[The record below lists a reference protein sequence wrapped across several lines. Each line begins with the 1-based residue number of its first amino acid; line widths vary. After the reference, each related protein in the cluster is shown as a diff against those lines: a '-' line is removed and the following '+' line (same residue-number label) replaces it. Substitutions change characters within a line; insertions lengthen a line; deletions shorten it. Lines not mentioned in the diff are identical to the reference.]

1 MRAVRDRRVTGF
13 VSVAALADALR
24 PGERVF
30 LPGSAGEPVALLNE
44 LAARPEC
51 SRGLRILSTAVP
63 GINRSSPDDLDP
75 SVVTTGLFMQPRFGR
90 AQREGRFQHLP
101 LSFAGFVEHIR
112 DRMAID
118 TCVVHVSP
126 PDAAGRCSLGA
137 AVEFTPLVQAKSART
152 FALINPNMPAI
163 PGAQTLPLAAFD
175 LVCEVDTPLPV
186 YDVGTPSASATIIAR
201 HIASFV
207 EDGSA
212 LQAGLGKI
220 PETLFALLH
229 DRRGLRLQSG
239 MLGDGALQLSRSGA
253 LDPNFRH
260 ASCVWVGSS
269 RMYRELAT
277 LERLS
282 VLSCD
287 VTHDICRLASVDR
300 FIAVNS
306 ALSIDLFGQANLE
319 HANGR
324 AVSGVG
330 GAPDFA
336 SAARMSRNGVS
347 IVALPATYG
356 AEPRSR
362 IVPRLDDGMVS
373 LPRHAIDVVI
383 TEHGIADLR
392 GRCVFARAEAL
403 IAVADP
409 AFRAGLIVAWNAIRQ
424 KL

>member
-1 MRAVRDRRVTGF
+1 MTRF
-13 VSVAALADALR
+13 VPIAAMADALQ
-24 PGERVF
+24 PGERIF
-30 LPGSAGEPVALLNE
+30 LPGSTGEPVALLAE
-44 LAARPEC
+44 LAARPER

-63 GINRSSPDDLDP
+63 GINRVALEDLDA
-75 SVVTTGLFMQPRFGR
+75 SVVMSGLFMQPGLTQ
-90 AQREGRFQHLP
+90 AQREGRFKHLP

-112 DRMAID
+112 DRVAID

-126 PDAAGRCSLGA
+126 PDAEGRCSLGS
-137 AVEFTPLVQAKSART
+137 AVEFTPLVHAKSART

-163 PGAQTLPLAAFD
+163 PGAQTLPITAFD
-175 LVCEVDTPLPV
+175 LVCEVETPLPI
-186 YDVGTPSASATIIAR
+186 YDVGTPSTSATIIAR

-212 LQAGLGKI
+212 VQAGLGKI
-220 PETLFALLH
+220 PESLFALLH
-229 DRRGLRLQSG
+229 DRKGLRLQSG

-253 LDPNFRH
+253 LDPDFRH

-269 RMYRELAT
+269 ELYRDLAT

-287 VTHDICRLASVDR
+287 ITHDICRLASADR

-306 ALSIDLFGQANLE
+306 ALSVDLFGQANLE

-336 SAARMSRNGVS
+336 NAARISRGGIS
-347 IVALPATYG
+347 IVALPASYG
-356 AEPRSR
+356 SEPRSR

-373 LPRHAIDVVI
+373 LPRHAIDIVI

-392 GRCVFARAEAL
+392 GRSVFERAEAL
-403 IAVADP
+403 ISVSSP
-409 AFRAGLIVAWNAIRQ
+409 GFQAGLEAAWNAIKQ
-424 KL
+424 KF